1 MGALFVRFWD
11 GRVLDVTT
19 MTMDDQTLLRNY
31 AAKRTEGDFAEL
43 VRRHVDFVYSTA
55 LRQVNGDAHLAQDVT
70 QLVFT
75 DVARKA
81 AALVGHRA
89 LAGWLHTST
98 RYAAA
103 KLVRSEVRR
112 RDRERESQHMHITN
126 DGDGA
131 AAAEWEK
138 VRPVLDEALGE
149 MEERDRE
156 AIILRLI
163 EGRDYGEVG
172 ARLTMTAN
180 AARMRTDRAL
190 DKLRAALARRGIT
203 SSAGALALALG
214 NHALTAAPV
223 GMAGSVT
230 AGALG
235 GAAATGAGV
244 GGLVFMSMSKLQ
256 IGLVAGL
263 VAAGAGGYVWQQK
276 EAEAAIAEL
285 AATKSPAMQVATPSP
300 RHEESAKI
308 ASTEVELARL
318 ESDVARLQ
326 TELASATT
334 AGATQRS
341 VPRYTMDQLDKRPKV
356 RVHAQPKY
364 PAAMRQ
370 GGIEGQVIVGFDV
383 NADGEVESVRV
394 ISSSRPEFESSAL
407 EAVRTW
413 QFVPG
418 EKNGAKVVS
427 GDLQQAIR
435 FQVAGKA
442 EAPATWF

>member
-1 MGALFVRFWD
+1 MNA
-11 GRVLDVTT
+11 
-19 MTMDDQTLLRNY
+19 DDQTLLRNY
-31 AAKRTEGDFAEL
+31 AAKRTEADFAEL

-55 LRQVNGDAHLAQDVT
+55 LRQVNGDTHLAQDVT

-112 RDRERESQHMHITN
+112 RDREQEAQHMQITD

-138 VRPVLDEALGE
+138 VRPVLDDALGE

-214 NHALTAAPV
+214 NHAMTAAPV
-223 GMAGSVT
+223 GMAGSVA

-235 GAAATGAGV
+235 SAAALGTGV
-244 GGLVFMSMSKLQ
+244 GSLVFMSMSKLQ
-256 IGLVAGL
+256 IGVVAGL
-263 VAAGAGGYVWQQK
+263 VAAGVGGYAWQQK
-276 EAEAAIAEL
+276 EADAAIAEI
-285 AATKSPAMQVATPSP
+285 AAASKTTVQVATPSP
-300 RHEESAKI
+300 RREESAK
-308 ASTEVELARL
+308 APTSEDGLARL
-318 ESDVARLQ
+318 EADVARLQ
-326 TELASATT
+326 TELANAPTASAERR
-334 AGATQRS
+334 A
-341 VPRYTMDQLDKRPKV
+341 VPRVSVDQLDKLPKV

-364 PAAMRQ
+364 PATMRQ
-370 GGIEGQVIVGFDV
+370 VGIEGQVIVGFDV

-394 ISSSRPEFESSAL
+394 VSSSRPEFEAPAL
-407 EAVRTW
+407 DAVRTW
-413 QFVPG
+413 QFEPG

-427 GDLQQAIR
+427 GDLQQMIR

-442 EAPATWF
+442 NAPATWF

>member
-1 MGALFVRFWD
+1 M
-11 GRVLDVTT
+11 DV
-19 MTMDDQTLLRNY
+19 DDRTLLGNY
-31 AAKRTEGDFAEL
+31 ATKRTEADFAEL

-75 DVARKA
+75 DLARKA
-81 AALVGHRA
+81 AALASHPA

-103 KLVRSEVRR
+103 KRVRSESRR
-112 RDRERESQHMHITN
+112 RDREREAQQMQITQ
-126 DGDGA
+126 DGNGTT
-131 AAAEWEK
+131 AAEWEK
-138 VRPVLDEALGE
+138 VRPVLDDALGE
-149 MEERDRE
+149 MAERDRE

-163 EGRDYGEVG
+163 EGRDYAEVG
-172 ARLTMTAN
+172 ARLAMTAN

-203 SSAGALALALG
+203 SSAGALAMALG
-214 NHALTAAPV
+214 NHALTAAP
-223 GMAGSVT
+223 AGVAGLVT

-256 IGLVAGL
+256 VGLVVGLVAVGT
-263 VAAGAGGYVWQQK
+263 GGFVWQHQ
-276 EAEAAIAEL
+276 EAATAIAERV
-285 AATKSPAMQVATPSP
+285 AATEPAVQAAPSRP
-300 RHEESAKI
+300 RPAARAETA
-308 ASTEVELARL
+308 ATEVELARL

-326 TELASATT
+326 TELASATA
-334 AGATQRS
+334 AGATRRV
-341 VPRYTMDQLDKRPKV
+341 VPRYTVDQLDKRPKV

-383 NADGEVESVRV
+383 NADGEVESARV
-394 ISSSRPEFESSAL
+394 ITSSRPEFEASAL

>member
-1 MGALFVRFWD
+1 MNA
-11 GRVLDVTT
+11 
-19 MTMDDQTLLRNY
+19 DDQTLLRNY
-31 AAKRTEGDFAEL
+31 AAKRTEADFAEL

-112 RDRERESQHMHITN
+112 RDREREAQHMQITD

-131 AAAEWEK
+131 SAAEWEK
-138 VRPVLDEALGE
+138 VRPVLDDALGE

-172 ARLTMTAN
+172 ARLTITAN

-203 SSAGALALALG
+203 SSAGALAMALG
-214 NHALTAAPV
+214 SHALTAAPV
-223 GMAGSVT
+223 GMAGSVA
-230 AGALG
+230 AGALSS
-235 GAAATGAGV
+235 AAALGTGV
-244 GGLVFMSMSKLQ
+244 GSLVFMSMSKLQ
-256 IGLVAGL
+256 IGVVAGL
-263 VAAGAGGYVWQQK
+263 VAAGAGGYAWQQK
-276 EAEAAIAEL
+276 EADAAIAEI
-285 AATKSPAMQVATPSP
+285 AAASKTTVQVATPSP
-300 RHEESAKI
+300 RREERAK
-308 ASTEVELARL
+308 APTSEDGLARL
-318 ESDVARLQ
+318 EADVARLQ
-326 TELASATT
+326 TELANAPTASAERR
-334 AGATQRS
+334 A
-341 VPRYTMDQLDKRPKV
+341 VPRVSVDQLDKPPKV
-356 RVHAQPKY
+356 RVHVQPKY

-383 NADGEVESVRV
+383 NADGEVEAVRV
-394 ISSSRPEFESSAL
+394 ISSSRPEFEAPAL
-407 EAVRTW
+407 DAVRTW
-413 QFVPG
+413 HFEPG

-435 FQVAGKA
+435 FRVAGKA

>member
-1 MGALFVRFWD
+1 MEV
-11 GRVLDVTT
+11 
-19 MTMDDQTLLRNY
+19 DDRTLLGNY
-31 AAKRTEGDFAEL
+31 AAKRAEADFAEL

-70 QLVFT
+70 QSVFT
-75 DVARKA
+75 DLARKA
-81 AALVGHRA
+81 AALAGHRA
-89 LAGWLHTST
+89 LVGWLHTSA

-103 KLVRSEVRR
+103 KRVRSESRR
-112 RDRERESQHMHITN
+112 REREREAQQMQITQ
-126 DGDGA
+126 DGEA
-131 AAAEWEK
+131 ATAAEWEK
-138 VRPVLDEALGE
+138 VRPVLDDALGE

-172 ARLTMTAN
+172 ARLELTAN

-190 DKLRAALARRGIT
+190 DKLRAVLARRGIT
-203 SSAGALALALG
+203 SSAGALAVALG
-214 NHALTAAPV
+214 QHALTAAPA
-223 GMAGSVT
+223 GMAGTVA

-235 GAAATGAGV
+235 SAAAAGIGAGTM
-244 GGLVFMSMSKLQ
+244 VFMSMSKLQ
-256 IGLVAGL
+256 IGMIAGL
-263 VAAGAGGYVWQQK
+263 VAAGVGTYAWQEK
-276 EAEAAIAEL
+276 AAEAAVIAEL
-285 AATKSPAMQVATPSP
+285 ATARKPSVQIAAP
-300 RHEESAKI
+300 SGVRHEQSAEV

-326 TELASATT
+326 TELAGAMT
-334 AGATQRS
+334 AGAAHRS
-341 VPRYTMDQLDKRPKV
+341 VPRYTVDQLDKRPRV
-356 RVHAQPKY
+356 RVHVQPRY

-383 NADGEVESVRV
+383 NADGEAESIRV
-394 ISSSRPEFESSAL
+394 ISSSRPEFEAPAI
-407 EAVRTW
+407 EAVRSW

-418 EKNGAKVVS
+418 EKNGAQVVS